1 MALYSCVDEACSYIK
16 KSLHLDSDYSVLTIV
31 CNDRVFSAP
40 KLVTCLISK
49 YFHSACYAWF
59 KVIQNPPAKL
69 LETQTNKRRRF
80 SGDRT
85 PDGILPIFPLEMSI
99 TVKGYSV
106 RRKQIPVCPAFCLTD
121 YKVQGATL
129 NSVILDLKDDGKSR
143 RQDSHR
149 EYCSTYVQLSRLR
162 SLKGLHLMQPIV
174 MSDVAHKPDPQLLE
188 EMRRL
193 QALQQETLRRWQTNS
208 YD

>member
-1 MALYSCVDEACSYIK
+1 
-16 KSLHLDSDYSVLTIV
+16 
-31 CNDRVFSAP
+31 
-40 KLVTCLISK
+40 
-49 YFHSACYAWF
+49 
-59 KVIQNPPAKL
+59 
-69 LETQTNKRRRF
+69 
-80 SGDRT
+80 
-85 PDGILPIFPLEMSI
+85 MSI

-121 YKVQGATL
+121 YKIQGATL

-149 EYCSTYVQLSRLR
+149 KYCSTYVQLSRLR
-162 SLKGLHLMQPIV
+162 SLEGLHLMQPII
-174 MSDVAHKPDPQLLE
+174 MSDVEHKPDPQLLE

-193 QALQQETLRRWQTNS
+193 QALQQETLHAWQTNS